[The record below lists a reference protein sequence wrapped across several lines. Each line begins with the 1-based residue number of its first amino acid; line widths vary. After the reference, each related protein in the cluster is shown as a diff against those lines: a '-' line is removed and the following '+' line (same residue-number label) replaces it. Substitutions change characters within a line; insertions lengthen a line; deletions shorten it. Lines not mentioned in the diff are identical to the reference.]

1 MKKSG
6 SIRRTDPI
14 LGRSIAS
21 RESPL
26 LFAFQDGTALPG
38 PDAFQS
44 GPGSF
49 STIGSPNVF
58 CEVSKPVPQRTFT
71 LYWIPPERKSHLEI
85 IRRNYE

>member
-6 SIRRTDPI
+6 SIRRTDPV

-58 CEVSKPVPQRTFT
+58 CKVSRSVSQRAFSS
-71 LYWIPPERKSHLEI
+71 YWIPPERKSLLGTM
-85 IRRNYE
+85 RRNYE

>member
-26 LFAFQDGTALPG
+26 LFAFQGGTALPG
-38 PDAFQS
+38 PGAFQS

-49 STIGSPNVF
+49 SKIGSPNAF
-58 CEVSKPVPQRTFT
+58 CKVSKSVSQRAFMS
-71 LYWIPPERKSHLEI
+71 YWIPPERNSHLEMD
-85 IRRNYE
+85 